1 MDCTESI
8 TKKTTI
14 KMMKVSEFY
23 KSVKVF
29 PIKIKYFMETIAWMS
44 VFSLHFNLG
53 YHSDK
58 KIMLPM

>member
-1 MDCTESI
+1 MYFTYHDI
-8 TKKTTI
+8 A
-14 KMMKVSEFY
+14 FLFN

-29 PIKIKYFMETIAWMS
+29 PIKIKYFMETIPWMS